1 MAGKRTLAV
10 RLGDQR
16 TRLLYALLMAI
27 PFLVLPLVAGL
38 SGRPAARLGLRGAPL
53 ATRPLVTV
61 LSGATGPSLIPVLA
75 KTALVELVY
84 GVLLAVG
91 LLFVL

>member
-1 MAGKRTLAV
+1 
-10 RLGDQR
+10 
-16 TRLLYALLMAI
+16 MAI
-27 PFLVLPLVAGL
+27 PFFVLPLVAGL
-38 SGRPAARLGLRGAPL
+38 SGRPAAALAYLALPL
-53 ATRPLVTV
+53 STRPLVTV
-61 LSGATGPSLIPVLA
+61 LSGATGPALIPVLA